1 MSMWRNNAFSFNL
14 QRLLPIDSV
23 SDLFLYKAPESPS
36 SHIFTIR
43 PYTVPDETHVYDV
56 SYKASDPTAMD
67 VDQEFRD
74 LVASDKIGGFLTLS
88 PEFCFVVEDE
98 QSICGYALAAVD
110 AVQFSKKVELAWM
123 PDLRRKYPFNSPTQ
137 ANGNCDPMSSRK
149 QAILQSIHSS
159 QLPVPDFVTKNH
171 PSVLKLELLPHVQS
185 IDSSVSKRMLACVL
199 TALKANG
206 KYSVPG
212 LMAF

>member
-1 MSMWRNNAFSFNL
+1 MGSNYLFIFYLL

-43 PYTVPDETHVYDV
+43 PYTVPDEALVYDV
-56 SYKASDPTAMD
+56 SYKAADPTAMD

-74 LVASDKIGGFLTLS
+74 LFASDKIGGFLTLS

-110 AVQFSKKVELAWM
+110 AVQFSKKVEVAWM
-123 PDLRRKYPFNSPTQ
+123 PDLRRKYPFSNSTQ

-206 KYSVPG
+206 KFC
-212 LMAF
+212 LLLFLFIN